1 MISEI
6 IGFFRFPL
14 FPPTLLSGEPPLLRD
29 DHDDDVNYH
38 DYDQGNRQND
48 HLTTMMSI
56 LTMMICRFPPSLP
69 TSG

>member
-14 FPPTLLSGEPPLLRD
+14 FPPTLHSGEPPLLRD
-29 DHDDDVNYH
+29 DHDDDLNYH
-38 DYDQGNRQND
+38 DNDQDD
-48 HLTTMMSI
+48 HLTTMMPI
-56 LTMMICRFPPSLP
+56 LTMMMCRFPPSLP